1 MPLIA
6 PWVNPAYSRV
16 TAMQIAQYVPTKA
29 FNLWHHIPRFFV
41 TQAIPMLASS
51 QTFFRQISSQGG
63 GAVEENRSSLDA
75 NRQSVERD
83 DDVLRAEMAELFR
96 LALPFMYDESTV
108 GANNEALLCLRKSDG
123 SDWGVCSDYAQCAQ
137 MLAARE
143 QSTDGRVSLR
153 TYFAYK
159 DALVGSRGARYF
171 QECWKAPGV
180 EAIDFISTTVDET
193 DHDTLI
199 QSFGV
204 WEAIFT
210 SIGGRQ

>member
-29 FNLWHHIPRFFV
+29 FNFWHHLPRFFV
-41 TQAIPMLASS
+41 TQASPILASS
-51 QTFFRQISSQGG
+51 KAFFGQISSQGSETG
-63 GAVEENRSSLDA
+63 EENRSSLDA
-75 NRQSVERD
+75 NCQSVERD
-83 DDVLRAEMAELFR
+83 DGVLRAEQAELFR
-96 LALPFMYDESTV
+96 LAVPFMYDESTV
-108 GANNEALLCLRKSDG
+108 GANSEALLCLRKSDG

-153 TYFAYK
+153 TYFASK
-159 DALVGSRGARYF
+159 DAMVGSRGARYF

-193 DHDTLI
+193 DHDTLM
-199 QSFGV
+199 QSVDV
-204 WEAIFT
+204 WEAIFA
-210 SIGGRQ
+210 SITGRQ